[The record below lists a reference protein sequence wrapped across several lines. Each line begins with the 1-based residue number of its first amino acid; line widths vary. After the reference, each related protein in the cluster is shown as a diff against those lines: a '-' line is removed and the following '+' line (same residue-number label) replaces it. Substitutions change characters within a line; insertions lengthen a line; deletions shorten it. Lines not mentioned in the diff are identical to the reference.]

1 MIFANKLSV
10 IFWVVKVFIAYDIDE
25 SDFKDKNAK
34 YGKTDVLGNKEQW
47 IVESWRW
54 LAVAF

>member
-10 IFWVVKVFIAYDIDE
+10 IFLVVKVFIAYDIDE

-34 YGKTDVLGNKEQW
+34 YGKTDVLGNKEQ
-47 IVESWRW
+47 
-54 LAVAF
+54 